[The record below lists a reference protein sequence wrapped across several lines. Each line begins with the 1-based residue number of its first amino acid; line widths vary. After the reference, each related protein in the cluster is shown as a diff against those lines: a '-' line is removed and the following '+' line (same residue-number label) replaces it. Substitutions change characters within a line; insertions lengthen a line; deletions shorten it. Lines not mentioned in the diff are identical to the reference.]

1 MAEET
6 QPGYS
11 RRNRIGQ
18 ASVPLWALG
27 FVAALLAVTCL
38 SLWAIILVSR
48 PALPRV
54 TSAPEFIVV
63 TFAPAPAPGSTG
75 AASTDLPTLEP
86 PTATVPPNIN
96 LGSINLG
103 SFVQVVRTDGDPLK
117 LRQAPSLSGET
128 NYLALPSEVLK
139 VVNGPTIADGFT
151 WWFLVDPTDENRNG
165 WAVENYLEATT
176 GP

>member
-6 QPGYS
+6 QPASAYS
-11 RRNRIGQ
+11 RRNQIGQ
-18 ASVPLWALG
+18 ATVPLWALG
-27 FVAALLAVTCL
+27 FIAALFAVTCL
-38 SLWAIILVSR
+38 SLWAFVVISR

-63 TFAPAPAPGSTG
+63 TTVPTLAPGSTE
-75 AASTDLPTLEP
+75 LPTLEP
-86 PTATVPPNIN
+86 PTPTVPPNVN
-96 LGSINLG
+96 PGVINLG

-117 LRQAPSLSGET
+117 LRQAPSLSGEV
-128 NYLALPSEVLK
+128 NYLALPNEVLK

-151 WWFLVDPTDENRNG
+151 WWFLVDPLNDSRNG

>member
-6 QPGYS
+6 QPSYS
-11 RRNRIGQ
+11 RRNQIGQ
-18 ASVPLWALG
+18 ATVPLWALG
-27 FVAALLAVTCL
+27 FIAALFAVSCL
-38 SLWAIILVSR
+38 SLWAIVVISR

-63 TFAPAPAPGSTG
+63 TTASTPAPGSTG

-86 PTATVPPNIN
+86 PTATVPPNVN
-96 LGSINLG
+96 PGSINLG
-103 SFVQVVRTDGDPLK
+103 SFVQVVRTEGDPLK
-117 LRQAPSLSGET
+117 LRQAPSLSGEI
-128 NYLALPSEVLK
+128 NYLALPNEVLK

-151 WWFLVDPTDENRNG
+151 WWFLVDPLNESRNG